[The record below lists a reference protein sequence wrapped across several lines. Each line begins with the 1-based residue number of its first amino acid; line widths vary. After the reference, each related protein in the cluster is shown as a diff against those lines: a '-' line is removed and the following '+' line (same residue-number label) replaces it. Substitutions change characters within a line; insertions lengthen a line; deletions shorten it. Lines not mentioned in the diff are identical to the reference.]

1 MQLTKQIKKNLSE
14 VIDPELGIDI
24 VNLGLIYDVKEI
36 NGQVVIVMTLTSPGC
51 PLAGVI
57 DEQVREK
64 VSKIKGVKD
73 IRLDITF
80 EPLWTVD
87 KMSEEARARFGM

>member
-1 MQLTKQIKKNLSE
+1 MKNQILKQLSK

-24 VNLGLIYDVKEI
+24 VSLGLIYKVEEK
-36 NGQVVIVMTLTSPGC
+36 NGQVKIIMTLTSPGC
-51 PLAGVI
+51 PLADVI
-57 DEQVREK
+57 DGEVRGK
-64 VSKIKGVKD
+64 VGKIKGVKN